1 MTKKISYA
9 LLAVLLLAVL
19 LVLVVR
25 PRWYLNLTK
34 RVDVSPAVGAA
45 LVEKY
50 ECRKCHVVGGQGALY
65 APNLD
70 KSITYL
76 TDDALTMWLANP
88 RSMRPNTPMPN
99 LHLSDSEI
107 QAIIAYLKSAP

>member
-1 MTKKISYA
+1 MKRTLYI

-19 LVLVVR
+19 VLLIAR

-34 RVDVSPAVGAA
+34 RVEISPETGAA

-50 ECRKCHVVGGQGALY
+50 ECRKCHIVGGQGALY

-76 TDDALTMWLANP
+76 TNEALTTWLADP
-88 RSMRPNTPMPN
+88 RAMRPNTPMPN
-99 LHLSDSEI
+99 FHLSDSEI
-107 QAIIAYLKSAP
+107 QAILLYLKANP